1 MSETRPIRILYMEDD
16 PGLARL
22 FQTKLERAGY
32 MVDIARD
39 GAEGLDMVEAGFY
52 DLVAVD
58 QAMPRYEGLEV
69 IRILASRGPLPPT
82 IMVTAAG
89 SEHVAVEAMR
99 LGVSD
104 YLVKDAEA
112 KYLDLLDP
120 VIQHILRQH
129 QLIEEKQRAE
139 EALRESEAR
148 YRGLFDG
155 VPVGLYQSTPDGD
168 LIDANPALME
178 MLGYPD
184 EETLLAANV
193 AQFYVDP
200 DDRRRWRE
208 LMDRSG
214 VVRAFE
220 MRLRRY
226 DGTSIWAR
234 DTARAT
240 RSPDDRVLYYEG
252 SLEDITARKRAEEAL
267 RERAAELERRNEEL
281 DAFAHTVAHD
291 LKGPLSPLIGFAH
304 VLTQASDRLS
314 EGQTHEIYQTIARS
328 SRKMANIIDELLLLS
343 SVRTMEEVETGPLD
357 MARVVAQA
365 QARLAHFAEE
375 RQAEILLP
383 EAWPVAVGYG
393 PWIEEVWVNYLSNAI
408 KYGGEPPRV
417 ELGAAVPDVATGGV
431 RFWVQDNGAG
441 LTPEEQARLFTP
453 FTRLDQ
459 TRATGH
465 GLGLSIVRRIVER
478 LGGQVDV
485 DSTPGEGSV
494 FGFTL
499 PSDPTAP

>member
-1 MSETRPIRILYMEDD
+1 MMSETKPIRILYMEDD

-22 FQTKLERAGY
+22 FQKKLEREGY
-32 MVDIARD
+32 LVDIARD
-39 GAEGLDMVEAGFY
+39 GAEGLHMVESGSY
-52 DLVAVD
+52 DVVAVD
-58 QAMPRYEGLEV
+58 QAMPRYQGLEV
-69 IRILASRGPLPPT
+69 ISILASRGPLPPT

-89 SEHVAVEAMR
+89 NEHVAVEAMR

-112 KYLDLLDP
+112 KYLDLLHP
-120 VIQHILRQH
+120 VIEHILRQH
-129 QLIEEKQRAE
+129 RLLEEKRRAE

-155 VPVGLYQSTPDGD
+155 VPVGLYQSTPDGE

-184 EETLLAANV
+184 RETLLAANV
-193 AQFYVDP
+193 AQFYVDAE
-200 DDRRRWRE
+200 DRHRWQD

-214 VVRAFE
+214 VVRGFE
-220 MRLRRY
+220 MQLRRFN
-226 DGTSIWAR
+226 GTSIWAR
-234 DTARAT
+234 DTARAI
-240 RSPDDRVLYYEG
+240 RAADDRLAYYEG
-252 SLEDITARKRAEEAL
+252 SLADITERKQAEEAL
-267 RERAAELERRNEEL
+267 QEYAAELEARNEEL

-304 VLTQASDRLS
+304 LLAEASARLS
-314 EGQTHEIYQTIARS
+314 EEQTREIYQTIARS

-343 SVRTMEEVETGPLD
+343 SVRTMKEVETGPLD

-365 QARLAHFAEE
+365 QASLAHFARE
-375 RQAEILLP
+375 RQEEILLP

-393 PWIEEVWVNYLSNAI
+393 PWVEEVWVNYLSNAI
-408 KYGGEPPRV
+408 KYGGQPPRV
-417 ELGAAVPDVATGGV
+417 ELGATVPEVATGQV
-431 RFWVQDNGAG
+431 RFWVRDNGAG

-499 PSDPTAP
+499 PSVTG